1 MKMWDLQPTRNLSW
15 FKKIMERRFN
25 TVDRSRAAAHTSANL
40 TVQVHDYV

>member
-1 MKMWDLQPTRNLSW
+1 MKIWDLKLAWNLSE

-25 TVDRSRAAAHTSANL
+25 TVDRSHPPAHTNANL